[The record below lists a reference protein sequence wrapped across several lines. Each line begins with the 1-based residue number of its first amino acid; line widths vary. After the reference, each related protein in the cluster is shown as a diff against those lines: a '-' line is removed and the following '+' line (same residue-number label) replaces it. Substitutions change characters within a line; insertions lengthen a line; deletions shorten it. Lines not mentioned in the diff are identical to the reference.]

1 MKAPVARST
10 CFINIWTIAS
20 SRRTVLPEPVGAL
33 TTNERAEERM
43 KSSISAWMPLK
54 YLKDEKMGWKH
65 GGSSSTERTRSRE
78 SFGGERRGGGGA
90 GGGAEGGGAGARG
103 RGARRGGGAPPLT
116 KSASHGRLP
125 MLPADTERD
134 SRRAGR
140 SEVAK
145 ADSCELFSRR

>member
-1 MKAPVARST
+1 M
-10 CFINIWTIAS
+10 
-20 SRRTVLPEPVGAL
+20 TVLDESILVPFVSSLHPMNGTSNNRRIDPNVPDCKPVPFYASAKQGA
-33 TTNERAEERM
+33 
-43 KSSISAWMPLK
+43 
-54 YLKDEKMGWKH
+54 
-65 GGSSSTERTRSRE
+65 
-78 SFGGERRGGGGA
+78 A

-134 SRRAGR
+134 SCRAGR

-145 ADSCELFSRR
+145 ADSCELFSRRSDFGRK